1 MSPRI
6 AIVVHKPED
15 TTKTFVRRHIN
26 ELAPGK
32 TALIYLAED
41 NTDTKSSTIPTHFA
55 YLPEHH
61 RGASAVDL
69 PRKLIWFF
77 RYGFTAALDNEE
89 VGRIR
94 TFIQKN
100 GITKVMAEFGW
111 VGCVISRALRKTSC
125 QFFVHFHGTDASA
138 ALRKIHIRHGYRR
151 LLSSCAGLICPSRF
165 LADNLT
171 DMGLPPERIHVI
183 PYGIDVRRFAPSKH
197 IDPNLLLSVG
207 RFVPK
212 KAPHLAI
219 QAFSGI
225 SKVYPDARLEMIGD
239 GELLNDCKNLAERL
253 GIKDRVVFHGVRD
266 HGFVREKMGRAS
278 IFVQHSVTALNG
290 DTEGLPVAILEAMS
304 SGTPVV
310 ATRHSG
316 IPEAVIDGETGFLV
330 DEKDV
335 DGMAG
340 KIGKLLGDEKLR
352 SSMGDSARNR
362 VLQHF
367 SAEKEIHSLRELMG
381 IEGF

>member
-1 MSPRI
+1 
-6 AIVVHKPED
+6 
-15 TTKTFVRRHIN
+15 
-26 ELAPGK
+26 
-32 TALIYLAED
+32 
-41 NTDTKSSTIPTHFA
+41 
-55 YLPEHH
+55 
-61 RGASAVDL
+61 
-69 PRKLIWFF
+69 
-77 RYGFTAALDNEE
+77 
-89 VGRIR
+89 
-94 TFIQKN
+94 
-100 GITKVMAEFGW
+100 
-111 VGCVISRALRKTSC
+111 
-125 QFFVHFHGTDASA
+125 
-138 ALRKIHIRHGYRR
+138 
-151 LLSSCAGLICPSRF
+151 
-165 LADNLT
+165 
-171 DMGLPPERIHVI
+171 MGLPPERIHVI